1 MNHLHFFGIR
11 EEPFRLTPDRDFFFP
26 SRAHAAV
33 AEVIR
38 YGLESG
44 EGFLIIY
51 GEVGTGKTM
60 LLRKLG
66 SYLHNRFDTAYIIA
80 PQLAPRDLL
89 FAILQ
94 DLNALS
100 LHDSDQSAPAL
111 FQKIYDYLVNR
122 NPAGKRLLVIIDEAQ
137 SLPEE
142 SIEQLR
148 LLSNFETDKE
158 KLMQILLVGQPELK
172 DKIHRP
178 SLRQLRQR
186 ITISETLKPLSAA
199 EMTAYINFRL
209 NRVGRADLTPPAR
222 VNKMIYRYTRGTP
235 RLVNK
240 LLSRAL
246 LMSYAAGKQHIDK
259 KSIKDAAISL
269 DMAPLAGFWG
279 RFSRFA
285 A

>member
-1 MNHLHFFGIR
+1 MNHLHFFGIQ

-66 SYLHNRFDTAYIIA
+66 SYLHNRYDTAYIIA
-80 PQLAPRDLL
+80 PQLTPRDLL

-100 LHDSDQSAPAL
+100 RQESDQSAPAL
-111 FQKIYDYLVNR
+111 FQKIYDYLVRR

-158 KLMQILLVGQPELK
+158 KLMQILLVGQPELRE
-172 DKIHRP
+172 KIYRP

-186 ITISETLKPLSAA
+186 ITISGTLQPLSAA

-222 VNKMIYRYTRGTP
+222 VTKMVYRYTRGTP
-235 RLVNK
+235 RLINK
-240 LLSRAL
+240 LMSLAL

-259 KSIKDAAISL
+259 KSIKDAATSL
-269 DMAPLAGFWG
+269 DMAPLAGFRG
-279 RFSRFA
+279 RFGRPAS
-285 A
+285 